1 MISNRSDQLSTPN
14 MTSSQQRQRSRII
27 VAFALL
33 YVLWGSTYLAM
44 RVIVRDMPPYVAG
57 ALRYLAAGPLML
69 AACAFMGRK
78 IRITA
83 QDFRRL
89 LVIGILLLSLGNIG
103 VLWGEEY
110 VPSGL
115 ASLVVAL
122 VPIWVVMIEAWIFRS
137 GRMTAKGL
145 FGLALGIVGLLVL
158 LWPRIASG
166 SHLGRLELV
175 GSGILAAASFF
186 RALGSILSHRYNLT
200 VDVFVSAA
208 WQMTLAG
215 IVNALV
221 ALVTNQLPKTHWTLP
236 AFAWVGYLV
245 VFGSWLGYSSYIYLL
260 EHVPTPK
267 VATYAYVNPIVAVF
281 LGWVILHERV
291 DAFMLL
297 GTAIIIASVW
307 LVNTSKLKGAPAEIL
322 VSEESCPKTV
332 NVAGD

>member
-1 MISNRSDQLSTPN
+1 MIALSE
-14 MTSSQQRQRSRII
+14 SRRSRII

-57 ALRYLAAGPLML
+57 AVRYLIAGPLML
-69 AACAFMGRK
+69 GALALTGRK
-78 IRITA
+78 VSLRF
-83 QDFRRL
+83 QDLRRL
-89 LVIGILLLSLGNIG
+89 LVISILLLSIGNIG

-110 VPSGL
+110 VSSGL
-115 ASLVVAL
+115 ASLIVAL
-122 VPIWVVMIEAWIFRS
+122 VPIWVVIIEAWFFRA
-137 GRMTAKGL
+137 GRMTAQGL

-158 LWPRIASG
+158 LWPRIVSG
-166 SHLGRLELV
+166 SHLGRLELF
-175 GSGILAAASFF
+175 GSAILAGTSFF
-186 RALGSILSHRYNLT
+186 WALGSVFSHRYNLS

-215 IVNALV
+215 IVNAVISLIFG
-221 ALVTNQLPKTHWTLP
+221 QFPKTHWTTP
-236 AFAWVGYLV
+236 ALEGIAYLV
-245 VFGSWLGYSSYIYLL
+245 VFGSWIGYSSYIYLL

-281 LGWVILHERV
+281 LGWIILRERV
-291 DAFMLL
+291 DAFMLA

-307 LVNTSKLKGAPAEIL
+307 LVNSSKLRQQPEDIP
-322 VSEESCPKTV
+322 VSEETCPKTV

>member
-1 MISNRSDQLSTPN
+1 
-14 MTSSQQRQRSRII
+14 MTKAEQQQRSRII

-44 RVIVRDMPPYVAG
+44 RIIVRDLPPYAAG
-57 ALRYLAAGPLML
+57 AVRYLVSGPLML
-69 AACAFMGRK
+69 AALALMGRK
-78 IRITA
+78 VRINA
-83 QDFRRL
+83 SDFRRL
-89 LVIGILLLSLGNIG
+89 LVIGVLLLSLGNIG

-110 VPSGL
+110 VSSGL

-122 VPIWVVMIEAWIFRS
+122 VPIWVVMIEAWVFRS
-137 GRMTAKGL
+137 GRITAKGL

-166 SHLGRLELV
+166 SHLGRLELF
-175 GSGILAAASFF
+175 GSGILAGASFF
-186 RALGSILSHRYNLT
+186 WALGSVFSHRYTLS

-208 WQMTLAG
+208 WQMTLG
-215 IVNALV
+215 GLVNAAV
-221 ALVTNQLPKTHWTLP
+221 ALLSGQFQRAHWTATALIGI
-236 AFAWVGYLV
+236 GYLV
-245 VFGSWLGYSSYIYLL
+245 VFGSWLGYSAYIYLL

-281 LGWVILHERV
+281 LGWIILHEQV
-291 DAFMLL
+291 DFFMLV

-307 LVNTSKLKGAPAEIL
+307 LVNTSKLRSAPIETP
-322 VSEESCPKTV
+322 VTDETCQKTV

>member
-1 MISNRSDQLSTPN
+1 
-14 MTSSQQRQRSRII
+14 MTQAEQQQRSRII

-44 RVIVRDMPPYVAG
+44 RVIVRDLPPYVAG
-57 ALRYLAAGPLML
+57 AVRYLVSGPLML
-69 AACAFMGRK
+69 AALALMGRK
-78 IRITA
+78 VRISL

-89 LVIGILLLSLGNIG
+89 LVIGVLLLSLGNIG
-103 VLWGEEY
+103 VLWGEKY
-110 VPSGL
+110 VSSGL

-122 VPIWVVMIEAWIFRS
+122 VPIWVVMIEAWVFRS
-137 GRMTAKGL
+137 GRITAKGL

-166 SHLGRLELV
+166 SHLGRLELL
-175 GSGILAAASFF
+175 GSGILAGASFF
-186 RALGSILSHRYNLT
+186 WALGSVFSHRYTLS

-208 WQMTLAG
+208 WQMTLGGLVNAAVALLSGQFQRAHWTTTALAG
-215 IVNALV
+215 I
-221 ALVTNQLPKTHWTLP
+221 
-236 AFAWVGYLV
+236 GYLV
-245 VFGSWLGYSSYIYLL
+245 VFGSWIGYTAYIYLL

-281 LGWVILHERV
+281 LGWIILHEQV
-291 DAFMLL
+291 DSFMLL

-307 LVNTSKLKGAPAEIL
+307 LVNTSKLKHQPIDIP
-322 VSEESCPKTV
+322 VSEETCPKTV